1 MPQVDL
7 DTLLRVGSG
16 RRVACET
23 LIDPE
28 PDNPAESFRLPTED
42 EINWVDRNAVLHR
55 NESTKGGATLH
66 PIITSNSSS
75 NSKRLISKPHIIGL
89 PKRPGSAQLRLSSR
103 RRCCRPPN
111 IRLFPKPAVAEP
123 ESPKV
128 SCIGR
133 IRSRKAKDS
142 GRLGF
147 WARFVAVFSCD
158 RKISAEGAVPELESG
173 TEKGSS
179 EKRVPVAACQ
189 ILAGEATLP
198 GLGGMKKFV
207 SGRRAESWG
216 LVEWKYTW
224 RRTIH
229 SEGVVVSWISG
240 NVRSMTVR

>member
-7 DTLLRVGSG
+7 ETLLRVGSG
-16 RRVACET
+16 RRVVCET

-28 PDNPAESFRLPTED
+28 RDNPAESFRLPAEN
-42 EINWVDRNAVLHR
+42 EIDWVDRNAVLYR
-55 NESTKGGATLH
+55 NESTKSGAIVLN
-66 PIITSNSSS
+66 PIITSNSNSNS
-75 NSKRLISKPHIIGL
+75 NSKRFKSKASIIGL
-89 PKRPGSAQLRLSSR
+89 PKRPDSAQLRLSSR
-103 RRCCRPPN
+103 RHCCRPPN
-111 IRLFPKPAVAEP
+111 IRLFPIPAVAEP

-147 WARFVAVFSCD
+147 WARFVAVFSCH

-216 LVEWKYTW
+216 LVE
-224 RRTIH
+224 
-229 SEGVVVSWISG
+229 
-240 NVRSMTVR
+240 

>member
-23 LIDPE
+23 LINPE

-103 RRCCRPPN
+103 RRCCRRPN

-123 ESPKV
+123 ESPNV

-142 GRLGF
+142 GRFGL

-158 RKISAEGAVPELESG
+158 RKISVEGTVSES
-173 TEKGSS
+173 ESEYS
-179 EKRVPVAACQ
+179 EKKVPAATCR
-189 ILAGEATLP
+189 IPTTEATGP
-198 GLGGMKKFV
+198 GLGGMKKFS

-216 LVEWKYTW
+216 QVE
-224 RRTIH
+224 
-229 SEGVVVSWISG
+229 
-240 NVRSMTVR
+240 

>member
-7 DTLLRVGSG
+7 ETLLRVGSG
-16 RRVACET
+16 RRVVCET

-28 PDNPAESFRLPTED
+28 PDNSPAESFRLPADD
-42 EINWVDRNAVLHR
+42 EIDWVDRNAVLHR
-55 NESTKGGATLH
+55 NESTKGGAIILN
-66 PIITSNSSS
+66 PINTSNS
-75 NSKRLISKPHIIGL
+75 NSKRFKSKAHIIGL
-89 PKRPGSAQLRLSSR
+89 PKRPDSAQLRLSCR

-111 IRLFPKPAVAEP
+111 VRLFPKPAVAEP

-158 RKISAEGAVPELESG
+158 RKISVEGTISES
-173 TEKGSS
+173 ESEYS
-179 EKRVPVAACQ
+179 EKKVPAATCR
-189 ILAGEATLP
+189 IPTTEATGP
-198 GLGGMKKFV
+198 GLGGMRKLS

-216 LVEWKYTW
+216 QVE
-224 RRTIH
+224 
-229 SEGVVVSWISG
+229 
-240 NVRSMTVR
+240 